1 MYFDPG
7 WYHGL
12 LRFFEV
18 SAIRRTFAI
27 HWFSWIYELNHRI
40 GKLVVKGDRNKVI
53 ISNEGNITKLVIR
66 GNKNS
71 IFSPDS
77 NSIKRISD
85 TGRRNNI
92 YTQKNLE
99 CGEIDEYDSSE
110 DEEETKEEQID
121 NPQKQINYEEN
132 NNCNNVNKYGFSSVE
147 STIPILEN
155 GNEGE
160 ILRQSLTT
168 ERKRKIFP
176 ITFATNV
183 IKISGKIINS
193 EINDTSC
200 ELKDISFQKLSKE
213 VKNENEKCVICYE
226 NFKEKEDVKM
236 TNCFHLFHYKCIK
249 NWIKSKDKSK
259 ETPDCPV
266 CRRKL

>member
-1 MYFDPG
+1 MKTLIISGDY
-7 WYHGL
+7 
-12 LRFFEV
+12 
-18 SAIRRTFAI
+18 RRYETFNNL
-27 HWFSWIYELNHRI
+27 HFIYMKGNWNIINLNHRI

-71 IFSPDS
+71 ISSPNS

-92 YTQKNLE
+92 YIQKSLE
-99 CGEIDEYDSSE
+99 DGKIDDYDSS
-110 DEEETKEEQID
+110 EEETKEEQID

-132 NNCNNVNKYGFSSVE
+132 NNCNNVNKYGF
-147 STIPILEN
+147 LEN

-200 ELKDISFQKLSKE
+200 ELKDISFQKVSKE
-213 VKNENEKCVICYE
+213 LKNENEKCVICYG
-226 NFKEKEDVKM
+226 NFEEKENVKM